1 MNMRRPF
8 NRAGA
13 LLALA
18 LTGAA
23 CAAVLVV
30 NPPNAFADP
39 TPNHPDLE
47 TTATPTRVV
56 PGDNVLLNTT
66 ACRRGGARAD
76 ATAVDGG
83 TFSME
88 PTLTSQIGYRK
99 NVLSGRFRVSP
110 DTEPGNY
117 VIKVRCDDGRRSER
131 TLEVYPTRD
140 RHDG

>member
-1 MNMRRPF
+1 MKRPF
-8 NRAGA
+8 SRAGA
-13 LLALA
+13 TLALA

-23 CAAVLVV
+23 CATALAV
-30 NPPNAFADP
+30 NPPSAFADP
-39 TPNHPDLE
+39 PPNHPDLE

-66 ACRRGGARAD
+66 ACRQGGARAD
-76 ATAVDGG
+76 ASAVDGG
-83 TFSME
+83 TFRME

-117 VIKVRCDDGRRSER
+117 PIKVSCDDGRRSEKI
-131 TLEVYPTRD
+131 LEVHATRD